1 MRQIHIHAAVSAE
14 DIAAVRRLFRTYG
27 EHLASHPSGAASICL
42 TGYERELERLPE
54 GYDALL
60 LATVDGE
67 PAGCIALHPVK
78 LSKPSIELKR
88 LWVGR
93 EFRGLGLGRRLIAEA
108 IAWAERAG
116 FDALY
121 LDTVPE
127 AMPEANVLYRAAGFL
142 PVEPYNGSDIPGVV
156 FFRRDLIPKP

>member
-1 MRQIHIHAAVSAE
+1 MPEVRIRAAVSAR
-14 DIAAVRRLFRTYG
+14 DIASVRRLLEAYG
-27 EHLASHPSGAASICL
+27 EHLASHPAGAASICI
-42 TGYERELERLPE
+42 TGYDRELAQLPE

-67 PAGCIALHPVK
+67 PAGCIALHPVE

-108 IAWAERAG
+108 IDWAEQAG

-142 PVEPYNGSDIPGVV
+142 PVEPYRDSDIPGVV
-156 FFRRDLIPKP
+156 FFRRSLNPKP